1 MVCGT
6 DWGKVVEICVAII
19 AFAGIFIAAFKYM

>member
-6 DWGKVVEICVAII
+6 DWGKVVEICVAMI
-19 AFAGIFIAAFKYM
+19 AGAFVLIAIFRYT